1 MTAQVNIEALTAAR
15 QVEAGKVAHALS
27 EMWSQADADKTKES
41 GQAMVRACGL
51 TVISLAASEES
62 MARVTGGS
70 FPAQTWHNFLMLAHD
85 TDNIPQIPGVDLHP
99 LQVAEQERIALAQ
112 QLNPNAEI
120 LAPTPESVKDM
131 PSATR
136 EALDKLAAL
145 LRKVVPL
152 NPNDRQRDKRA
163 QAPSS
168 QPAAKSQPPQL
179 QAPQS
184 AEPDGGA
191 APPP

>member
-1 MTAQVNIEALTAAR
+1 MGFT
-15 QVEAGKVAHALS
+15 
-27 EMWSQADADKTKES
+27 
-41 GQAMVRACGL
+41 GQYVVGVWL
-51 TVISLAASEES
+51 GNDDFSP

-120 LAPTPESVKDM
+120 LAPTPESVRDM
-131 PSATR
+131 PPATR

-152 NPNDRQRDKRA
+152 NPNDRQRDKQT

-168 QPAAKSQPPQL
+168 GPAAQSQSSVASAARSQSEAANADPPQL

-184 AEPDGGA
+184 ADSDGGA
-191 APPP
+191 SPPP